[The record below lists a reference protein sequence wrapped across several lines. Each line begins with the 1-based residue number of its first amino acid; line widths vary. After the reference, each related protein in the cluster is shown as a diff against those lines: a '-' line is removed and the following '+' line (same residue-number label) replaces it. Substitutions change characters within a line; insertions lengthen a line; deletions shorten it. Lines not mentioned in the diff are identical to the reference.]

1 MTMTGLEAVDTT
13 VHKTNEWLHG
23 IEKRLGGTN
32 LQTAYRT
39 LRAVLHALRDRLTV
53 DDAAAFGAQLPMLVR
68 GIYYE
73 GWHPRGKPLKVRH
86 ADEFLA
92 HVRTEL
98 TENLHPDDAVR
109 AVFGEF
115 ERHLDP
121 GEFAKLMR
129 QLPKELADLG
139 QPEPEPRDD

>member
-23 IEKRLGGTN
+23 IGKSLGGAN
-32 LQTAYRT
+32 PQAAYRA

-53 DDAAAFGAQLPMLVR
+53 EDAAAFGAQLPLLVR

-73 GWHPRGKPLKVRH
+73 GWHPRGKPLKIRH

-92 HVRTEL
+92 RVRGEL
-98 TENLHPDDAVR
+98 TENLHPDIAVR
-109 AVFGEF
+109 AVFE
-115 ERHLDP
+115 ELDKHVDP
-121 GEFAKLMR
+121 GEMDKLLR
-129 QLPKELADLG
+129 LLPRELAALG

>member
-23 IEKRLGGTN
+23 IGRSLGTRN
-32 LQTAYRT
+32 PHAAYRA

-53 DDAAAFGAQLPMLVR
+53 EDAAAFGAQLPMLVR

-73 GWHPRGKPLKVRH
+73 GWHPRGKPLKIRH

-92 HVRTEL
+92 LVREEL
-98 TENLHPDDAVR
+98 TEDLHPDTAVT
-109 AVFGEF
+109 AVFREI
-115 ERHLDP
+115 ECHLDP
-121 GEFAKLMR
+121 GEMEKLLR
-129 QLPKELADLG
+129 ALPRELADLS

>member
-23 IEKRLGGTN
+23 IGRSLGGAKP
-32 LQTAYRT
+32 QTAYRV

-73 GWHPRGKPLKVRH
+73 GWHPRGKPLKIRH

-98 TENLHPDDAVR
+98 TENLHPDVAVR
-109 AVFGEF
+109 AVFAEF

-121 GEFAKLMR
+121 GEIDKVMR
-129 QLPKELADLG
+129 LLPKELAALG
-139 QPEPEPRDD
+139 QPEPEPRDS